1 MTMID
6 EAWLAPVSAPPSPGD
21 VSAIERCV
29 RDYYE
34 AWFTGDGGRMAR
46 AVHPA
51 LAKRAFAQDRDRTP
65 TVDETTAD
73 EMIAGAAAGMGRARA
88 GERLEIRIAEVGGG
102 IASVNAFADHYVDLL
117 HLIETPDGWRII
129 NALWRWADGHGPRA

>member
-1 MTMID
+1 MTMLE
-6 EAWLAPVSAPPSPGD
+6 EAWVAPASSPASPAD

-34 AWFTGDGGRMAR
+34 GWYSGDGQRMAR

-51 LAKRAFAQDRDRTP
+51 LAKRSFAQDAERTAV
-65 TVDETTAD
+65 VDQLTAD
-73 EMIAGAAAGMGRARA
+73 EMIAGAAAGAGRARA
-88 GERLEIRIAEVGGG
+88 GTKLDIRVAEVGGG
-102 IASVNAFADHYVDLL
+102 IASVNCFADHYVDLL

>member
-1 MTMID
+1 ML
-6 EAWLAPVSAPPSPGD
+6 EQAWVALVSSPPSPAD
-21 VSAIERCV
+21 MAAIERCV

-34 AWFTGDGGRMAR
+34 GWYSGDGERMAR

-51 LAKRAFAQDRDRTP
+51 LAKRAFAQDRERTP
-65 TVDETTAD
+65 AIDETTAD
-73 EMIAGAAAGMGRARA
+73 EMIAGAVAGAGRARA
-88 GERLEIRIAEVGGG
+88 GTTLDIRVAEVGGG
-102 IASVNAFADHYVDLL
+102 IASVNCFADHYVDLL